1 MVRSITLSLLVSCMF
16 AVTTQAVTYPG
27 VLFENSVLGG
37 NYMHSNVYHDEYSWV
52 ENAAGRLPV
61 SDSIFFTPGN
71 SLSLKYISAGNG
83 DWRTQITF
91 PEGANSY
98 LPDAGDVLTFKLYV
112 VSHTESRV
120 LPRMAVNQRD
130 TVSNAFELAD
140 YIDGF
145 RTNMW
150 LDVRVPVTAIGG
162 LQMGQLVD
170 GVQLSQGQ
178 ADTATHWLYIDQ
190 IEFVSANPPRAKL
203 SSPAVLASATAYDR
217 HVDLTWQLP
226 LTPSIRYIKVYRAED
241 NEHFEPIAI
250 RPVFVQKYTDF
261 VPYPKKTYYY
271 KIAWVDYDYLESPFS
286 DVVEATTHIANDS
299 TLLNVMQAAH
309 FNYFMERAEINSGM
323 HATHFGVD
331 DATVSVMETGLS
343 ILAHVVAV
351 DRGFISRKV
360 AVGRLRRMVDF
371 LAKVERYHGAFPAK
385 IDGRTGKGVFNV
397 DTIPEADLAATAFL
411 MQGLL
416 VAEQYFG
423 TDSTVADLTGK
434 INGLWDCVEWN
445 QFVVAG
451 QQHILLDRW
460 SPVTGFKDA
469 RPMGGFGS
477 DFISYILALAS
488 PRYSVH
494 PDAYTQGFG
503 IPRELADSAYVLEL
517 AENDVFSVDLGSN
530 SEPST
535 STLPRYREFPY
546 TADTT
551 LYGLPITVGSVD
563 TTLLHAYTPFF
574 AFDPRAKRDTFANY
588 FINNVNLTKA
598 MRRRD
603 NEQGYGGFSTNI
615 WGGTVIKVD
624 SLLGTDSLKTDSLNR
639 LHVINPAIAS
649 ASYAYLPQTALRSI
663 RELYEGYGRALFTEY
678 GFRKWIAPERNAVAD
693 GFDALQQAAVVVM
706 IENGRSGL
714 IWDLFSSHPDIKK
727 VIGNHFNIE

>member
-1 MVRSITLSLLVSCMF
+1 MVRSITLSFLVSCMF
-16 AVTTQAVTYPG
+16 AVAAQADTYPG
-27 VLFENSVLGG
+27 VLFENSVLKG
-37 NYMHSNVYHDEYSWV
+37 NYMYSDVYHGEHSWV

-71 SLSLKYISAGNG
+71 SLSLKYMSAANG
-83 DWRTQITF
+83 DWHTQINF
-91 PEGANSY
+91 PKTANSY
-98 LPDAGDVLTFKLYV
+98 FLDVADVLTFKLYV
-112 VSHTESRV
+112 VSNTEPGA
-120 LPRMAVNQRD
+120 LPRLSVTQRD
-130 TVSNAFELAD
+130 TVSNSFELAD

-150 LDVRVPVTAIGG
+150 LDVRVPVKAIGG
-162 LQMGQLVD
+162 LLSGEPIE
-170 GVQLSQGQ
+170 GIRLSQGQ

-203 SSPAVLASATAYDR
+203 SSPAVLASATPYDR

-241 NEHFEPIAI
+241 NEHFEPVAI

-261 VPYPKKTYYY
+261 VPYPDKTYYY

-286 DVVEATTHIANDS
+286 DAVEATTQTASDS
-299 TLLNVMQAAH
+299 TLLDFMQAAH
-309 FNYFMERAEINSGM
+309 FNYFMEHAEINSGM
-323 HATHFGVD
+323 HATHFGID

-343 ILAHVVAV
+343 ILSHVVAV
-351 DRGFISRKV
+351 ERGFISRKV
-360 AVGRLRRMVDF
+360 AIDRLRRMVDF
-371 LAKVERYHGAFPAK
+371 LAKVERYHGAFPAA
-385 IDGRTGKGVFNV
+385 IDGRTGKGIFEV
-397 DTIPEADLAATAFL
+397 DSVPEADLPATAFL

-434 INGLWDCVEWN
+434 IAALWDGVEWN
-445 QFVVAG
+445 EFVVAG

-460 SPVTGFKDA
+460 SPVAGFKHA

-494 PDAYTQGFG
+494 PDAYVEGLG
-503 IPRELADSAYVLEL
+503 IPRELADSAYVMEL
-517 AENDVFSVDLGSN
+517 AENDAFAVDVGSEQ
-530 SEPST
+530 SA
-535 STLPRYREFPY
+535 STLPRYREFSY
-546 TADTT
+546 TTDTT
-551 LYGLPITVGSVD
+551 LYGLPITVGSLD
-563 TTLLHAYTPFF
+563 TTLLQAYTPFL
-574 AFDPRAKRDTFANY
+574 AFDPRAKRDTFTNY
-588 FINNVNLTKA
+588 FTNNVHLTKA
-598 MRRRD
+598 TRRRD

-615 WGGTVIKVD
+615 WGGTVIE
-624 SLLGTDSLKTDSLNR
+624 TDSLTGADSLNR

-649 ASYAYLPQTALRSI
+649 ASYAYMPKEALRSI
-663 RELYEGYGRALFTEY
+663 RELYDRYGPMLFTEY
-678 GFRKWIAPERNAVAD
+678 GFRKWIAPERNAIAD

-706 IENGRSGL
+706 IENGRTGL
-714 IWDLFSSHPDIKK
+714 IWDLFSSHPDIRK
-727 VIGNHFNIE
+727 VIEQHFHIE